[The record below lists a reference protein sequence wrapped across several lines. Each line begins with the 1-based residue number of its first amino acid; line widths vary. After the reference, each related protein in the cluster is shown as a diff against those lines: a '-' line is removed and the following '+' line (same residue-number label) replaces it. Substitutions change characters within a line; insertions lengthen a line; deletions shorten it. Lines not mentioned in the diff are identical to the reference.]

1 MKTMLIVSLLLGIV
15 ILMGILI
22 AVGPQGLTG
31 AVVNHVACFEDA
43 DCNDNIA
50 ATEDIC
56 RNPGTE
62 YSLCVNKKIVG

>member
-1 MKTMLIVSLLLGIV
+1 MLIVSLLLGIV
-15 ILMGILI
+15 IIMGVLI

-31 AVVNHVACFEDA
+31 AVVNVVACFEDA

>member
-31 AVVNHVACFEDA
+31 AVVNDVACFEDA

>member
-1 MKTMLIVSLLLGIV
+1 
-15 ILMGILI
+15 MGILI

-31 AVVNHVACFEDA
+31 AVVNDVACFEDA